1 MEMLCRAASLA
12 LASIRK
18 AGQAT
23 FPGGEH
29 GAAASGTS
37 SAIMLRNPASN
48 PAPLSMA
55 ALNEKLPPR
64 SADVAIRVCRGQTNK
79 EIAREMGISDQTV
92 KEHVANL
99 CKRFG
104 AHNRT
109 GLVVCLLGGMS
120 RQ

>member
-1 MEMLCRAASLA
+1 MMAPD
-12 LASIRK
+12 
-18 AGQAT
+18 AG
-23 FPGGEH
+23 G
-29 GAAASGTS
+29 
-37 SAIMLRNPASN
+37 
-48 PAPLSMA
+48 
-55 ALNEKLPPR
+55 
-64 SADVAIRVCRGQTNK
+64 K